1 MLRFRCD
8 RVANTLSVTT
18 NRDRASPLL
27 AGSPTEQRLTALH
40 FRSPPQRT
48 YGLLQTRPHGSFA
61 AQPAALKPPGQFRAA
76 PLPHRCRVPSVRA
89 PGQDF
94 HLRSQHPYSA
104 HQGRRCAARF
114 ARPFGPSLTAPAQL
128 RWLAMNVAPEGDL
141 RVKTS
146 TSAARSTRARL
157 AKARSRYEDP
167 AQDHNRALTL
177 TTSMPGDPELPAAR
191 RTTASPRVHA
201 ALTSA
206 LGPQEKGRG
215 RKARP
220 WSSRGERHSIQSRFV
235 ASRSGSR
242 RDELDALL
250 LGPL

>member
-8 RVANTLSVTT
+8 HVANTLSVTT

-40 FRSPPQRT
+40 SRSPPQRI

-104 HQGRRCAARF
+104 HSLGPDGPPLTADPLRLHGNERPLTRTSATPSKQGAPMHSVDSNIPTLPASATWMHNREQGPPPVEDPGPAASRRRPGPARCAR
-114 ARPFGPSLTAPAQL
+114 Q
-128 RWLAMNVAPEGDL
+128 
-141 RVKTS
+141 
-146 TSAARSTRARL
+146 
-157 AKARSRYEDP
+157 
-167 AQDHNRALTL
+167 
-177 TTSMPGDPELPAAR
+177 
-191 RTTASPRVHA
+191 
-201 ALTSA
+201 
-206 LGPQEKGRG
+206 
-215 RKARP
+215 
-220 WSSRGERHSIQSRFV
+220 
-235 ASRSGSR
+235 
-242 RDELDALL
+242 
-250 LGPL
+250 